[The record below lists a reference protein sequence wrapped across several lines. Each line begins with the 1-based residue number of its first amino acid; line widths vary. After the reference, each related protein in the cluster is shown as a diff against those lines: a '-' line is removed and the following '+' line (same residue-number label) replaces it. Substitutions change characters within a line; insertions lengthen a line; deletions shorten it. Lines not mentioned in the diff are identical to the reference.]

1 MWDVRGLHPLSPLLT
16 RSPHPP
22 ISGASAQAQRPP
34 GLRSQGLRPWED
46 AGVHLAQSR
55 QVWLPRGHVPNS
67 RACGGAEDRAVVPA
81 TGSALSACLGPP
93 LPPPPAAPPWAPS
106 QDTTVPPWRGG
117 RGGKVAGSP
126 GRGARPAGTASTRPG
141 RCGPAWTLR
150 TGWPPDPCGCS
161 LTSHPAASQ
170 PGAGPAPGLQGR
182 RGVHGQPGPGD
193 RPAGAA
199 LPPRWRGCGGPGSH
213 AWGAVRE
220 ADGENGDSAAPR
232 NNGRAKTNK
241 LRAGW
246 RKRR

>member
-1 MWDVRGLHPLSPLLT
+1 MRPLSPLLT

-34 GLRSQGLRPWED
+34 GLRSQGLHPWED

-141 RCGPAWTLR
+141 RRGPAWTLR

-170 PGAGPAPGLQGR
+170 PGAGPAPGLQGEAGCPRAAWSGGQAGR
-182 RGVHGQPGPGD
+182 RCPAPQVEGVRGTGI
-193 RPAGAA
+193 
-199 LPPRWRGCGGPGSH
+199 PRLGC
-213 AWGAVRE
+213 
-220 ADGENGDSAAPR
+220 
-232 NNGRAKTNK
+232 
-241 LRAGW
+241 RAGGRR
-246 RKRR
+246 RKRRLRGSAKQWSRQN